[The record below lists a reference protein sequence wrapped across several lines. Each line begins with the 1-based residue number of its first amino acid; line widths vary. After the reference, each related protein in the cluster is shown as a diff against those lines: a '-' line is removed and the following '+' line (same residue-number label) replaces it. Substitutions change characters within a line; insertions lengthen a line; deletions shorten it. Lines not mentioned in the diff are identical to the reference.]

1 MFRLSIIIPTYNA
14 AKFIP
19 ELTKEL
25 AQLDYVEVLF
35 VDDGS
40 SDETIRLIEAEY
52 QNLPFTNDVSVRVV
66 KSDHKG
72 VSKSRNIGIKAA
84 QGEYITFIDA
94 DDLFNIENLA
104 QIIESID
111 NFYED
116 VIYFQKE
123 FKNTTINLD
132 NNDYRNEIIN
142 ALVLKK
148 EAFQQD
154 IIQTAPWAKLFKTA
168 FIQKSKIYF
177 PEDVQF
183 GEDLIFNVGCLKKA
197 KMVSFS
203 SLGFYKYRNNLNSVS
218 NKVSYDVISNSSNFF
233 KHLKK
238 LLGSDSETIKK
249 KVARSIINDSKR
261 AIKGGKSNA
270 YVEDLVDALATN
282 QYSDTGLGRKQK
294 LMLKVLTKH
303 HVLFFSLLVRN
314 RKVNKI
320 KELYQ
325 NI

>member
-1 MFRLSIIIPTYNA
+1 MFRLTIIIPTYNA

-19 ELTKEL
+19 ELTKKL
-25 AQLDYVEVLF
+25 VQLDDVEVLF

-94 DDLFNIENLA
+94 DDLFSVENLA
-104 QIIESID
+104 HIIDSIND
-111 NFYED
+111 LYED

-132 NNDYRNEIIN
+132 DNDYRNEIID

-154 IIQTAPWAKLFKTA
+154 IIQTAPWAKLFKTD
-168 FIQKSKIYF
+168 FIQKFKIYF

-183 GEDLIFNVGCLKKA
+183 GEDLIFNVECLKKA
-197 KMVSFS
+197 KIVSFN

-218 NKVSYDVISNSSNFF
+218 NKVNYDVISNSSNFF
-233 KHLKK
+233 KHLKR

-261 AIKGGKSNA
+261 AIKGGKSNV
-270 YVEDLVDALATN
+270 YIKTLVDTLSVN
-282 QYSDTGLGRKQK
+282 EYSDIGLSRKQK
-294 LMLKVLTKH
+294 LVLKVLIKH
-303 HVLFFSLLVRN
+303 HFIFFNLLVRN
-314 RKVNKI
+314 RTVNKT
-320 KELYQ
+320 KVLYQ